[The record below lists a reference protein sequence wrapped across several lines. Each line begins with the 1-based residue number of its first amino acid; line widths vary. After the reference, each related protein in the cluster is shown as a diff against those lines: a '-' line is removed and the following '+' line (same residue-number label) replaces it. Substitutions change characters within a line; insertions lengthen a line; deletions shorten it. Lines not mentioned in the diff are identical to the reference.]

1 MGANDVGTFYSPD
14 NCELTCSSRLRS
26 LTVIVVL
33 GAFLNDTV
41 MPVTN
46 NYDKPTVPFFV
57 NGKSDPTSQRFHV
70 RYRWYKGYQSLCI

>member
-1 MGANDVGTFYSPD
+1 MITDHVSA
-14 NCELTCSSRLRS
+14 
-26 LTVIVVL
+26 

-70 RYRWYKGYQSLCI
+70 SHDWYIGNQGPRIYD